1 MTRYSKEFKEQVLKL
16 SDEIGIKKASEQLGV
31 VYGTIADW
39 RKNRNRNNKP
49 VYTDNLTP
57 LTEREKQLMKELQE
71 VKNAN
76 EILKDALG
84 FFAKD
89 RKK

>member
-1 MTRYSKEFKEQVLKL
+1 MTRYNKEFREQALKL

-31 VYGTIADW
+31 LYSTIADW
-39 RKNRNRNNKP
+39 RKNRAKGNKLSP
-49 VYTDNLTP
+49 VENASL
-57 LTEREKQLMKELQE
+57 LTEREKQLIKENQE
-71 VKNAN
+71 LKQAN